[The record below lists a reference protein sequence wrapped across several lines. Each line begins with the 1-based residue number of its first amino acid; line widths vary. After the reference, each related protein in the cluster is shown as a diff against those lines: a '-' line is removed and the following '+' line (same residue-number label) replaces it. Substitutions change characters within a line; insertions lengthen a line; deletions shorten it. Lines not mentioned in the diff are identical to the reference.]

1 MSVFIFIRH
10 KRGKRVPPQEPDDM
24 DYEQGKLTGSDVQL
38 LERDGVGCYPNSFVN
53 RLKNMPPD
61 SYRLFVEEVSLKF
74 SINRKFYPKKFSG

>member
-38 LERDGVGCYPNSFVN
+38 LERDGVGCYPNTFVN

-61 SYRLFVEEVSLKF
+61 SYRLFVEEVS
-74 SINRKFYPKKFSG
+74 RKIFYKSQILP